1 MTEDQIATMQADMRA
16 GTPGDWELAELTTL
30 KLNGD
35 EELDSVEVSGGGFH
49 IHGHDLGYDDGPVDA
64 AIYANARR
72 IARVPLMERTI
83 TAQAVENAKLAW
95 DFDVARDA
103 HDAACV
109 VSVAQAAEIK
119 LLLAALLE
127 CQAELDAYSRQEY
140 PLDHPVHD
148 RYRKRDFDANPAR
161 IAIAQLKEPKP

>member
-1 MTEDQIATMQADMRA
+1 MTEDQIATMQADMQA
-16 GTPGDWELAELTTL
+16 GTPGDWELEELTTL

-35 EELDSVEVSGGGFH
+35 EELDGVEVCGGGFH

-83 TAQAVENAKLAW
+83 I
-95 DFDVARDA
+95 
-103 HDAACV
+103 
-109 VSVAQAAEIK
+109 AQAAEIE

-127 CQAELDAYSRQEY
+127 CQAELDAYYRQECFSYY
-140 PLDHPVHD
+140 PEHE
-148 RYRKRDFDANPAR
+148 RYRREDFDWNPAR
-161 IAIAQLKEPKP
+161 IAIAQLKEVHKE